1 MGMHGYLCL
10 HMCLQAAAAQLGKVE
25 TLIGIGQYDSARLQL
40 RQGAAST
47 IRLDLRAYD
56 RSQHAKP
63 GDPQVPSKTD
73 VLSLIHQYLQASLI
87 VYAP

>member
-1 MGMHGYLCL
+1 MSRRSKVCT
-10 HMCLQAAAAQLGKVE
+10 QAAAAQLAKVE

-56 RSQHAKP
+56 RSQHTGP
-63 GDPQVPSKTD
+63 GSPQVKS
-73 VLSLIHQYLQASLI
+73 A
-87 VYAP
+87 